1 MSVDVT
7 SRRAVLRTGIV
18 VAACLAG
25 ALVVLAGPAVASPG
39 SAASPT
45 PAATTETLSNRTSTP
60 APAAPSPSQ
69 QPTSGVGPQPDAT
82 GLVTATFDPYCAN
95 YGFDVTNHDTVPHTV
110 ALVVGTTQEPPI
122 VVQPGQTVHLALA
135 ENTEPATEVSVVDS
149 VLGSLA
155 DLVVRFCI
163 DIVNETVT
171 IKANTSYTRLLVGG
185 GPMAPKPRHG
195 TVTTTSVSTGVA
207 LRYTPDPCFSGV
219 DKFGF
224 NDVEGAAEGVVTV
237 RVLPGACNVTVRR
250 SATDCDAR
258 SVTYS
263 ATNPYSL
270 PATIQ
275 YVARNGAG
283 GTKEFIVPADS
294 TKDIRTVHFDLRHPD
309 SRNYTFSLVDPALK
323 LFTDQV
329 SFPCPVA
336 STLSGPATANTGSPV
351 SPQLGLGVAALIL
364 GLGLTVAG
372 TCWRRGR
379 DAN

>member
-149 VLGSLA
+149 V
-155 DLVVRFCI
+155 
-163 DIVNETVT
+163 
-171 IKANTSYTRLLVGG
+171 
-185 GPMAPKPRHG
+185 RHG

-207 LRYTPDPCFSGV
+207 LRYTPDPCFAGV

-275 YVARNGAG
+275 SVARNGAG